1 MKHALRILAAVIP
14 MALTLFAASGEALRP
29 PSVPL
34 VAHDPYFSIWSPAD
48 KLTDADTV
56 HWTGKPHRLT
66 SLVRID
72 GKAFRLMGT
81 SPTNVPALPQTGLEV
96 TPTRTIYTFEG
107 EGVRLTLTF
116 MTPALPDDL
125 DVMSRSVT
133 YLTYACQSAD
143 KSTHNIDVYFDA
155 SGEIAVNEGTQA
167 VRVWSDV
174 SWGGRQKNAAAVGSA
189 ISSLDQRILAKK
201 GDDLRIDWGHLYVV
215 TPRSNG
221 GASGCFSRGTNQFEM
236 FAFDPSKMLK
246 ATYDE
251 NDKPL
256 SSPAVSVVAA
266 ALLRFPTVGTNADSR
281 WIMLAYDDGYSIR
294 YMGTNLRSYAKT
306 RGWTMEEFG
315 FSTSTTTANSY
326 SSTNRYGC
334 TTALIGIG
342 VRSYESLVERC
353 TAFDAELMADLRKVG
368 GEEYAQLCA
377 LAYRQTFAGNKIV
390 ADANG
395 KPLMF
400 PKENFSNGCIGTVDV
415 LFPQAPFFLALSPA
429 LTKAMLV
436 PILDYAAS
444 PRWPYGYAPH
454 DLGTYP
460 HATGQVYG
468 MSGGDGGRMPVE
480 ECGNMLIMLAALAKQ
495 QGNAELAKPYWP
507 MLTKWADYLVENGLD
522 PTNQLC
528 SADMFGHLPRNAN
541 LALKAV
547 IGIGAF
553 GQLSELAGKS
563 DEAKKYR
570 AIARD
575 FAAKWQELAKGEG
588 RTVLAYGQP
597 GTWSMKHNLIWDRIL
612 AGSRGRESAQ
622 TPPATKNAP
631 TNVSYTQLFP
641 DSLGDAE
648 VAWYL
653 KVQKPFG
660 LPVDS
665 RTDTCLIDWAVWS
678 IALARSEADFQKLF
692 APLYRYAN
700 ETPNRVPL
708 GDWFVTT
715 TGAHK
720 AMQARPVVG
729 GIFMKLVAD
738 PAMWQKWSQRGADVK
753 GPWAPI
759 PIPGP
764 SREVVPTAQ
773 KQPVMWRYTTNQP
786 PADWF
791 QPGFDDSS
799 WAQGPA
805 GFGTKGT
812 PGAVIRT
819 EWNTKQI
826 WLRRQFT
833 LANASLKNPRLQL
846 IYDEDPEIYING
858 VLAAKP
864 AGWSTAYDEADL
876 SPAALA
882 TLKPGAN
889 VLAVRCQQTYG
900 GQSIDVGLIEDAPP
914 SPAQKPSE

>member
-1 MKHALRILAAVIP
+1 MNHALRILAAVIP
-14 MALTLFAASGEALRP
+14 MAVTLFAASGETLRQ

-125 DVMSRSVT
+125 EVLSRPVT
-133 YLTYACQSAD
+133 YVTWTAQGTDGKNHEAGFYLDTSPE
-143 KSTHNIDVYFDA
+143 VV
-155 SGEIAVNEGTQA
+155 VNEPKQ
-167 VRVWSDV
+167 RVTHSEVEIGDLL
-174 SWGGRQKNAAAVGSA
+174 GLKIGSEG
-189 ISSLDQRILAKK
+189 QPILAKK
-201 GDDLRIDWGHLYVV
+201 GDDLRIDWGFLHIVGLKPWSGVNLVAHADMLRGQFAKNEYGIYRAV
-215 TPRSNG
+215 RNSG
-221 GASGCFSRGTNQFEM
+221 IFGADDLAARARYIDRFSSE
-236 FAFDPSKMLK
+236 P
-246 ATYDE
+246 
-251 NDKPL
+251 
-256 SSPAVSVVAA
+256 V
-266 ALLRFPTVGTNADSR
+266 SR
-281 WIMLAYDDGYSIR
+281 WLMLAYDDEFSIK
-294 YMGTNLRSYAKT
+294 YFGKNLRPYWRRNGDDA
-306 RGWTMEEFG
+306 
-315 FSTSTTTANSY
+315 A
-326 SSTNRYGC
+326 
-334 TTALIGIG
+334 ALLKKAAAD
-342 VRSYESLVERC
+342 YESLKVRC
-353 TAFDAELMADLRKVG
+353 EKFDAELMADLRKVG
-368 GEEYAQLCA
+368 GEKYAQLCT

-395 KPLMF
+395 QPLMF

-468 MSGGDGGRMPVE
+468 MKGGDGGRMPVE
-480 ECGNMLIMLAALAKQ
+480 ECGNMLIILATLAKQ
-495 QGNAELAKPYWP
+495 QGNADLAKPYWP

-553 GQLSELAGKS
+553 GQLSKLAGKS

-575 FAAKWQELAKGEG
+575 YAAKWQELAKGEG

-631 TNVSYTQLFP
+631 TNVGGYTQLFP

-653 KVQKPFG
+653 KVQNRFG
-660 LPVDS
+660 LPVDN

-678 IALARSEADFQKLF
+678 IALARNEADFQKLF

-715 TGAHK
+715 TGSHK

-729 GIFMKLVAD
+729 GIFMKLLAD
-738 PAMWQKWSQRGADVK
+738 PAMWAKWSQRGADVK

-826 WLRRQFT
+826 WLRRSFNLST
-833 LANASLKNPRLQL
+833 PNLKNPRLRL
-846 IYDEDPEIYING
+846 IYDEDPEIYLNG

-864 AGWSTAYDEADL
+864 TGWSTSYDEAEI
-876 SPAALA
+876 SPTALA
-882 TLKPGAN
+882 TLRPGVN
-889 VLAVRCQQTYG
+889 VLALRCQQTYG
-900 GQSIDVGLIEDAPP
+900 GQCIDGGLIEDAPP
-914 SPAQKPSE
+914 TPAQQPSK